1 MKQILALF
9 FFFSLSIAHSQ
20 SITAPSPLTV
30 EANASGVD
38 AGNFVINWANN
49 TDLLLVSINLDYIAS
64 GTTLSFPVTTGLTRT
79 YGFNSWTNVTVI
91 NFYGVRDNVNTG
103 LAAMTI
109 NMGAIKTAVR
119 INVSVTQY
127 DSNYY
132 YNATNQHFY
141 RYYSS
146 SGVSYAT
153 AKSNASSLSWKGK
166 TGYLLTITSQSEND
180 FVNNNVTGGNI
191 WLACTDAANE
201 GIWKIDAGPENGT
214 TVWTSTT
221 AYTNSMTSVYSGG
234 STASGQYTSWCSGEP
249 NNADGTNAGE
259 DYAVSK
265 WNSGTCWND
274 IAAANSSSIQGYIV
288 EFSKD
293 FPSLSEY
300 TGVYSM
306 YVIHNSDMAYT
317 LSSTNTLNAAT
328 VSNISNLFGGLQVN
342 NGHTV
347 TLPSA
352 TTLNSNKMV
361 FSGTGKIVFTDATS
375 KWTPGTSSTS
385 NTLTHSPSTNTNP
398 AYWSVSS
405 VWVNDPFNGGGS
417 YPHYSPWLNSYQG
430 WSAATNDSNQ
440 YIILNYDTPAYI
452 TGIITQGRAT
462 DFGQWVKT
470 AHVEVSLD
478 GVTWKRVLTNVSL
491 NTNYYSSVTNLFPA
505 VEYAKF
511 VKVMPTDWANHITMR
526 LGILIKQ

>member
-1 MKQILALF
+1 MKRVVLFLFLFLQILVRA
-9 FFFSLSIAHSQ
+9 Q
-20 SITAPSPLTV
+20 SITAPTSLTV
-30 EANASGVD
+30 EANAAGVD
-38 AGNFVINWANN
+38 AGNFVVNWPNN
-49 TDLLLVSINLDYIAS
+49 TDQILISINLDYIAS
-64 GTTLSFPVTTGLTRT
+64 GTSLSFPVTTGLTRT
-79 YGFNSWTNVTVI
+79 YGFNSWTGVTVI
-91 NFYGVRDNVNTG
+91 NFYGVRDNINTA

-109 NMGAIKTAVR
+109 TMGVTKTAAR
-119 INVSVTQY
+119 INISATQY
-127 DSNYY
+127 DSSYY

-146 SGVSYAT
+146 VGVSYAT
-153 AKSNASSLSWKGK
+153 AKANASTLSWKGK

-191 WLACTDAANE
+191 WLACTDVANE

-221 AYTNSMTSVYSGG
+221 AYTNAMTSAYSGG

-249 NNADGTNAGE
+249 NNSDSANSGE

-300 TGVYSM
+300 TGVYST

-317 LSSTNTLNAAT
+317 LNSTNTLNAAT
-328 VSNISNLFGGLQVN
+328 VSNVSNLFGGLQVN

-375 KWTPGTSSTS
+375 KWTPGSSSAT
-385 NTLTHSPSTNTNP
+385 NTLTHSPSTNDTP
-398 AYWSVSS
+398 PYWSASS

-417 YPHYSPWLNSYQG
+417 YPHYTPWINSYQA
-430 WSAATNDSNQ
+430 WSAATNDANQ
-440 YIILNYDTPAYI
+440 YITLSYGTPAYI
-452 TGIITQGRAT
+452 TGIVTQGRQNSA
-462 DFGQWVKT
+462 QWVRAGT
-470 AHVEVSLD
+470 IEVSLD
-478 GVTWKRVLTNVSL
+478 GTTWTTVLTNTTL
-491 NTNYYSSVTNLFPA
+491 NVDQTTLKTVLFPN
-505 VEYAKF
+505 VVYAQY
-511 VKVMPTDWANHITMR
+511 VRVRPTDWYAHISMR
-526 LGILIKQ
+526 LGLLVKQ